1 MNFFSRL
8 SNGWTLA
15 KTSFQVLNNN
25 KQLIAFP
32 ILSGIS
38 LILVIGS
45 FVAAMFGFGFF
56 DYFFEEGESKIVIY
70 GVTFLFYIINYFII
84 VFFNTALIHCAKLYF
99 DGEQDITVGKGLSF
113 SLSRIGTIFTWAVV
127 AGTVGAIL
135 KIIQEES
142 GLIGKIIT
150 GLIGVVWNVAT
161 FFVVPV
167 MAYENLSPFAAI
179 KRSSSIMKEKWGES
193 IGANFS
199 FGIVQFVL
207 ILGAMLV
214 GFIIG
219 ALIHPIAGVIVGV
232 MLAFIIYAVISAS
245 QTIFIC
251 AVYRNINGSLD
262 EHFSQQMV
270 DELFQRK

>member
-99 DGEQDITVGKGLSF
+99 DGEQNITVGKGLSF

-270 DELFQRK
+270 DELFQKK